1 MKLNRQLNLV
11 IPVHAEDGETVR
23 AYVHSV
29 PISSEVYTMHW
40 RVLSRTFSDII
51 TSGLMP
57 VGARVAAKMLEDVSR
72 DLATGDG
79 TQETRS
85 TLLPEIHRLT
95 NVIVSGEKG
104 WSTLP
109 LEDAVKTGALDKSDA
124 DEIEGTLV
132 FFTVGSHLF
141 MRANRAELLTGAVG
155 SWGGRIVSSDC
166 TAFLN
171 SLQTSTSAASSGA
184 PST

>member
-11 IPVHAEDGETVR
+11 IPVYAEDGETER

-29 PISSEVYTMHW
+29 PVSTEIYTAHW

-72 DLATGDG
+72 ELGAWDG
-79 TQETRS
+79 ANGARS

-95 NVIVSGEKG
+95 NVIVPGDKG
-104 WSTLP
+104 WNTLP
-109 LEDAVKTGALDKSDA
+109 LEDAVKTGALDKDDA

-132 FFTVGSHLF
+132 FFTAGSHLF
-141 MRANRAELLTGAVG
+141 MRANRAEMLTGAVA
-155 SWGGRIVSSDC
+155 SWGGRIVSSSC
-166 TAFLN
+166 TDFLA
-171 SLQTSTSAASSGA
+171 SLPTSTSAANSGA
-184 PST
+184 PDT

>member
-11 IPVHAEDGETVR
+11 IPIYAEDGQTPR
-23 AYVHSV
+23 ACVHSV
-29 PISSEVYTMHW
+29 PISSEVYAMHW

-72 DLATGDG
+72 ELGAWDG
-79 TQETRS
+79 AEGACS

-104 WSTLP
+104 WVTLP
-109 LEDAVKTGALDKSDA
+109 LEDAVKTGALEKDDA
-124 DEIEGTLV
+124 DEIEGSLV
-132 FFTVGSHLF
+132 FFTAGSHLF
-141 MRANRAELLTGAVG
+141 MRANRAEMLTGAVAG
-155 SWGGRIVSSDC
+155 WGGRIVSSDC

-171 SLQTSTSAASSGA
+171 SLRTSTSDVSSGA